1 MLVQDIMQ
9 PHVTVVDP
17 ATPLSAVM
25 RLLERRG
32 LRHLPVVESGAVVG
46 IVSDRDVKAAL
57 LSAATAFEGGELGK
71 RVEELRAGQIMTQ
84 PVASIGP
91 MFPVEEAARLM
102 LSRRISALPVIEQG
116 HLVGIVTETDILRLL
131 VKAMGASEPS
141 SRLDVVIP
149 HEPSALAALV
159 AIVVEA
165 GMTISSIVTL
175 AGPGEAKQATVRVT
189 SIDPRAAVLALEAKG
204 YKVRGSWRGAEPG

>member
-1 MLVQDIMQ
+1 MLIQDIMQ
-9 PHVTVVDP
+9 PHVAVVYT
-17 ATPLSAVM
+17 ATPLSGVM
-25 RLLERRG
+25 RLLKNHG
-32 LRHLPVVESGAVVG
+32 VRHVPVVESGTVVG
-46 IVSDRDVKAAL
+46 IVSDRDIKGAL
-57 LSAATAFEGGELGK
+57 LSAATAFEGSELGK
-71 RVEELRAGQIMTQ
+71 RVAELRAGQIMTQ

-91 MFPVEEAARLM
+91 MFPVEDAAGLM
-102 LSRRISALPVIEQG
+102 LSRRISALPVIEHG

-159 AIVVEA
+159 TIVAEA

-175 AGPGEAKQATVRVT
+175 AGPGEARQATIRVT
-189 SIDPRAAVLALEAKG
+189 SIDPRPAVEALEAKG
-204 YKVRGSWRGAEPG
+204 YKVRGSWRAG

>member
-1 MLVQDIMQ
+1 MLVQDVMQ

-17 ATPLSAVM
+17 GTSLSAVI
-25 RLLERRG
+25 RLLQRSG
-32 LRHLPVVESGAVVG
+32 VRHLPVVESGAVVG
-46 IVSDRDVKAAL
+46 IVSDRDVKGAL
-57 LSAATAFEGGELGK
+57 LSAATAFEGRELAR

-91 MFPVEEAARLM
+91 MFPVEGAAQLM
-102 LSRRISALPVIEQG
+102 LGKRISALPVIEQG
-116 HLVGIVTETDILRLL
+116 HLVGIITETDTLRLL

-159 AIVVEA
+159 NIVVDA

-175 AGPGEAKQATVRVT
+175 AGPGGAKQATIRVT
-189 SIDPRAAVLALEAKG
+189 SIDPRPAVLALEAKG
-204 YKVRGSWRGAEPG
+204 YKVRGSWRG